1 MQNKNKLI
9 SIILN
14 CYNGEKYLE
23 EALSSIIS
31 QTYKNWELIFWDNKS
46 TDKSRQIFNSFKS
59 KKFRYFKSK
68 KHVSLYKAKNFAIK
82 KVENTIE
89 LNSSNICKIIL
100 ESKTFIKPK
109 IIKSIFFFEK
119 EIINFISFFI
129 SMNCNN
135 YQFAKH

>member
-68 KHVSLYKAKNFAIK
+68 KHVSL
-82 KVENTIE
+82 
-89 LNSSNICKIIL
+89 
-100 ESKTFIKPK
+100 
-109 IIKSIFFFEK
+109 
-119 EIINFISFFI
+119 
-129 SMNCNN
+129 
-135 YQFAKH
+135 